1 IWIEKGDHQYRW
13 DRWLLSLPLLGDLLL
28 KVETARLSRTMAS
41 LLHNGLTLLNA
52 VKLSQEVLNNSYI
65 AQGIEQAAQQLK
77 QGRGL
82 SAPLIEQKLLPELAI
97 RMLQVGEESGEIDT
111 MLADVADVYDR
122 EVRESVQRMLTLVE
136 PILIVGL
143 GLVVAG

>member
-1 IWIEKGDHQYRW
+1 
-13 DRWLLSLPLLGDLLL
+13 
-28 KVETARLSRTMAS
+28 
-41 LLHNGLTLLNA
+41 
-52 VKLSQEVLNNSYI
+52 VLNNSYI

-143 GLVVAG
+143 GLVVAGIIISILLAMLSVNDLAF